1 MSVTEVYSHAKQF
14 VLENYTTKTSDM
26 KRIIADMDIVII
38 SNLKMIEKFG
48 KLQKTVSSLFMFV
61 ADLEEAR
68 TVNMCHL
75 LTLEL
80 PTFNCI

>member
-26 KRIIADMDIVII
+26 KRIIADMGIVII

-48 KLQKTVSSLFMFV
+48 KLQKNVSSLFMFV
-61 ADLEEAR
+61 ANLEEVR
-68 TVNMCHL
+68 TVS
-75 LTLEL
+75 
-80 PTFNCI
+80 

>member
-26 KRIIADMDIVII
+26 KRIIADIVII

-48 KLQKTVSSLFMFV
+48 KLQKNVSSLFMFV
-61 ADLEEAR
+61 ANLEEAR
-68 TVNMCHL
+68 TVS
-75 LTLEL
+75 
-80 PTFNCI
+80 